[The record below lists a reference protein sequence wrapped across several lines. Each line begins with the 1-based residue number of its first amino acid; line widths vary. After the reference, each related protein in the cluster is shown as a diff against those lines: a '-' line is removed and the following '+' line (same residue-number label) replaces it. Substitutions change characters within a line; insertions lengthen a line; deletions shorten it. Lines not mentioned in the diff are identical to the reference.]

1 MKRRVFL
8 PMIMLL
14 LLMQS
19 CIELQPKQEEPLLV
33 ETVHLS
39 EREAYRY
46 NKALAEVE
54 AVVALMQSCRT
65 SKDAKV
71 YEQLLAKSRG
81 LKYVYNSEG
90 MNNLTIEH
98 CEKLKI
104 RIANLKDTVETFVEQ
119 NMPKSS
125 LLSLVSQS
133 NKLLEED
140 NTIAFYLYAGEKIF
154 IEMSSRQAVSL
165 KFSNVDICKTLKSY
179 KTNNINDSLKI
190 EYSGIYTIDM
200 SSSEKCY
207 VSLEVGV
214 RPKTADA
221 VYGRKT
227 VYSEVVECK
236 KEDWGAKRVES
247 IELKKI
253 FDEPRKFTLRGN
265 LKAAFSGNSK
275 ALVAVTVPAG
285 ATDILYSMRI
295 ATSENN
301 RSSDGEFHNNLVNS
315 YKKVKLMGLPVYEKE
330 KSGRSGLISSLLD
343 DNRPLRDGDAY
354 CNMYVFRNQSQAKQ
368 FQDET
373 KMASELSYDVDY
385 SVIGSQSCNGRIPV
399 NGLKTIYLAFENERM
414 RYTNYLWVEAE
425 AVVPKTIYYRTKYS
439 AQ

>member
-1 MKRRVFL
+1 
-8 PMIMLL
+8 
-14 LLMQS
+14 MQS
-19 CIELQPKQEEPLLV
+19 CIEQQPKQTEFLPE
-33 ETVHLS
+33 ETVQLS

-54 AVVALMQSCRT
+54 SVVALMQSCRT
-65 SKDAKV
+65 SKDAKT
-71 YEQLLAKSRG
+71 YEQMLAKSRG

-104 RIANLKDTVETFVEQ
+104 RISNLKDTVETFVEQ

-125 LLSLVSQS
+125 LLSLVSQP

-154 IEMSSRQAVSL
+154 IEMSSKQAVSL

-179 KTNNINDSLKI
+179 KTNNINDSLRI

-214 RPKTADA
+214 RPKSADA
-221 VYGRKT
+221 VHSRKT

-275 ALVAVTVPAG
+275 ALVAVTIPAG

-301 RSSDGEFHNNLVNS
+301 RSSDGEFHNDLVNS
-315 YKKVKLMGLPVYEKE
+315 YKKVRLMGLPVYEKE

-425 AVVPKTIYYRTKYS
+425 AVVPKTIYYRTKYT

>member
-1 MKRRVFL
+1 
-8 PMIMLL
+8 MLL
-14 LLMQS
+14 LLQS
-19 CIELQPKQEEPLLV
+19 CIQQQAKQTETLPV
-33 ETVHLS
+33 ETVQLS

-54 AVVALMQSCRT
+54 SVVALMQSCRT
-65 SKDAKV
+65 SKDAKT
-71 YEQLLAKSRG
+71 YEQMLAKSRG

-104 RIANLKDTVETFVEQ
+104 RISNLKDTVETFVEQ

-125 LLSLVSQS
+125 LLSLVSQP

-154 IEMSSRQAVSL
+154 IEMSSKQAVSL

-227 VYSEVVECK
+227 VYSEVVECQ

-425 AVVPKTIYYRTKYS
+425 AVVPKTIYYRTKYT